1 MQVVAKELR
10 KLPLS
15 KKIREKKE
23 LDVDEA
29 EYKKTLLV
37 GFFAFANAKP
47 PPLEEGTTPGK
58 AKVKTEPHG
67 KSEEKVQESG
77 TKVNFDVSK
86 VLKRDFKIHGVIA
99 GDNFKD
105 GLSFVSLA

>member
-10 KLPLS
+10 KLALS

-23 LDVDEA
+23 LDADEA
-29 EYKKTLLV
+29 EGRQEKKTLLV
-37 GFFAFANAKP
+37 GLFAFVNAKP
-47 PPLEEGTTPGK
+47 LPLEEGTTPGK

-67 KSEEKVQESG
+67 QSEEKVQESG

-105 GLSFVSLA
+105 SHS